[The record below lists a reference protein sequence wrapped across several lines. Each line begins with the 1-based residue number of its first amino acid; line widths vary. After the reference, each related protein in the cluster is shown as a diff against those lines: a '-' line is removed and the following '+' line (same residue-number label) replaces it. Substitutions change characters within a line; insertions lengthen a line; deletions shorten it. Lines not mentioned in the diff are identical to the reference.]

1 MRSSRLVR
9 ETLQYF
15 VEDVGCGEKGPLL
28 SLLCSNHANEFTVC
42 PFEP

>member
-15 VEDVGCGEKGPLL
+15 VEDVGCGEKGAFVITALL
-28 SLLCSNHANEFTVC
+28 QPC
-42 PFEP
+42 